1 MCRVSLC
8 VSWSVPSVCV
18 CVEGG
23 GGRQQHF
30 ITTRP
35 HNLPSLRSP
44 AATARGLVLVTVLV
58 LGMVKYLHECPLTFI
73 AKTVFKSVV

>member
-1 MCRVSLC
+1 MCHGLC
-8 VSWSVPSVCV
+8 PVCV
-18 CVEGG
+18 CVWRGGGGGGG